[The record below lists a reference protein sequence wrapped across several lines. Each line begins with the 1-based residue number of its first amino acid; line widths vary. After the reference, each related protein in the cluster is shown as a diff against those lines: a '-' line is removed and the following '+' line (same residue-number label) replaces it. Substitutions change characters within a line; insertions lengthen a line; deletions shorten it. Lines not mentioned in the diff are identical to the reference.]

1 MEVESAVKIFLS
13 SADIGIIGGADGPTA
28 VFVARSFFPWLAI
41 AALIL
46 LCLAVY
52 LFLHRGSPEVAQI
65 RQREMD
71 EKKAKKN

>member
-28 VFVARSFFPWLAI
+28 VFVARSAFQGLMVV
-41 AALIL
+41 ALIL

-52 LFLHRGSPEVAQI
+52 LFLYRVV
-65 RQREMD
+65 RR
-71 EKKAKKN
+71 KKRAAKDRHKS

>member
-1 MEVESAVKIFLS
+1 MEVESAMRTFLS
-13 SADIGIIGGADGPTA
+13 GADIGIIGGADGPTA

-52 LFLHRGSPEVAQI
+52 LFLHRVM
-65 RQREMD
+65 RR
-71 EKKAKKN
+71 KKRAAKDWHKS